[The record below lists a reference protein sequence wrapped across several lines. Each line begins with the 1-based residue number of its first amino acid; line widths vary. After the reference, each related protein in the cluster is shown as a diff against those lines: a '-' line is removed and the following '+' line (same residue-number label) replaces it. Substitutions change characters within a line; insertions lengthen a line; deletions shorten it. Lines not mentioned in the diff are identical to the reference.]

1 MIGRL
6 LIIVGFLAPAAFS
19 QSEVWIK
26 VDSGTVLYLAPAGA
40 EWIPVSKKQ
49 KIPVKTF
56 LLSKPGAKAI
66 LFQETTVYELPPAAY
81 FFVDDIFHKSR
92 VDLVAALTRIEAE
105 QLPVNTREP
114 GRENRKTLGLIYGE
128 APEASSVAGAIPFE
142 QERASAIRW
151 FAANGQ
157 YGAALL
163 SLKRAMTKFPA
174 LYLRQTYAEQL
185 LSLYSHLELYGFLLE
200 ESNRLLALKSSEAFH
215 RIVKDWNETAKRKL
229 VKLENR

>member
-1 MIGRL
+1 MIGRR
-6 LIIVGFLAPAAFS
+6 LIIVGFLASAAFS

-49 KIPVKTF
+49 KIPAKTF
-56 LLSKPGAKAI
+56 LLSKPDAKAI
-66 LFQETTVYELPPAAY
+66 LFQETTAYELPPAAY

-105 QLPVNTREP
+105 QLPANTREP
-114 GRENRKTLGLIYGE
+114 GQENRRTLGLIYGE
-128 APEASSVAGAIPFE
+128 APEASPSAGAIPFE
-142 QERASAIRW
+142 QEREAAIQW
-151 FAANGQ
+151 FAAHGQ

-174 LYLRQTYAEQL
+174 LYLRQAYAEQI

-200 ESNRLLALKSSEAFH
+200 ESNRLLALKSSEAFQ
-215 RIVKDWNETAKRKL
+215 RVVKEWNETAKRKL
-229 VKLENR
+229 VKLEK

>member
-1 MIGRL
+1 MIGRV
-6 LIIVGFLAPAAFS
+6 LIILGFLSSAAFS

-49 KIPVKTF
+49 KIPAKTF
-56 LLSKPGAKAI
+56 LLSKPDAKAV

-81 FFVDDIFHKSR
+81 FFVDDLFHKSR

-114 GRENRKTLGLIYGE
+114 ARENRKTLGLIYGE
-128 APEASSVAGAIPFE
+128 APEASPVAGAIPFE
-142 QERASAIRW
+142 RERESAIRW
-151 FAANGQ
+151 FAVHGR

-174 LYLRQTYAEQL
+174 LYLRQAYAEQL

-200 ESNRLLALKSSEAFH
+200 ESNRLLVLKSSDAFH
-215 RIVKDWNETAKRKL
+215 SVVKDWNETAKRKL
-229 VKLENR
+229 VKLEKQ

>member
-1 MIGRL
+1 MIGRV
-6 LIIVGFLAPAAFS
+6 LIILGFLSSAALS

-49 KIPVKTF
+49 KIPAKTF
-56 LLSKPGAKAI
+56 LLSKPDAKAI

-81 FFVDDIFHKSR
+81 FFVDDLFHKSR

-114 GRENRKTLGLIYGE
+114 ARENRKTLGLIYGE
-128 APEASSVAGAIPFE
+128 APEASPVAGAIPFE
-142 QERASAIRW
+142 RERESAIRW
-151 FAANGQ
+151 FAVHGR

-174 LYLRQTYAEQL
+174 LYLRQAYAEQL

-200 ESNRLLALKSSEAFH
+200 ESNRLLVLKSSDAFH
-215 RIVKDWNETAKRKL
+215 SVVKDWNETAKRKL
-229 VKLENR
+229 VKLEKQ